1 MLVEAI
7 AAAVV
12 GMALLWLVLQPIFAP
27 GSAVLVDFDLPD
39 PEETPR
45 GQALLALK
53 EIEFD
58 RATGKLSDG
67 DYASLTAKYS
77 AAAVATLDE
86 PAPAASGVQCRTH
99 GARSEGDALFCTVCG
114 AGLVSAT
121 NHCVACGTAT
131 AHDARFCHG
140 CGVGLVA

>member
-7 AAAVV
+7 AAGVV
-12 GMALLWLVLQPIFAP
+12 GAALLWLVLQPIFAP
-27 GSAVLVDFDLPD
+27 ERSVHVDFDPPD

-77 AAAVATLDE
+77 AAAVATLDD
-86 PAPAASGVQCRTH
+86 PAPATGTRCRTH
-99 GARSEGDALFCTVCG
+99 GARAEADALFCADCG

-121 NHCVACGTAT
+121 NRCVACGTAT